1 MKKVDN
7 KAFHPYE
14 FKEMPPFLLFFFFC
28 GSLFD
33 NTTKSQSQ
41 PKILVDK

>member
-14 FKEMPPFLLFFFFC
+14 FKEMPPFLLFFFFFVEVY
-28 GSLFD
+28 LTIQQ
-33 NTTKSQSQ
+33 NHKANQKS
-41 PKILVDK
+41 